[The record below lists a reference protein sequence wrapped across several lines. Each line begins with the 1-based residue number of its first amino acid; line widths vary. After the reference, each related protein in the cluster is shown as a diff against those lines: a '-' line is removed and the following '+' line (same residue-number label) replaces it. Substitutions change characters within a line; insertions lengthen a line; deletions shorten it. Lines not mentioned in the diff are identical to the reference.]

1 VGWRCSYSSRAAMV
15 WEIFNEEHKERKQK
29 GKKGK
34 TTEEDKHKISFLMK
48 ILMKKGSASKLSKLI
63 FESCTCVDYGL
74 GNQ

>member
-1 VGWRCSYSSRAAMV
+1 VGWRCSYSWRAAMV

-48 ILMKKGSASKLSKLI
+48 INEERVSK
-63 FESCTCVDYGL
+63 
-74 GNQ
+74 